1 MSQIQQDSYF
11 SFRKNLTELFFYKL
25 SPQGQCIMWWQAYRE
40 SEVKG
45 MSTAAVEMCSVIDLL
60 SKSDNSIAANVGL
73 ERYCSQP

>member
-1 MSQIQQDSYF
+1 
-11 SFRKNLTELFFYKL
+11 
-25 SPQGQCIMWWQAYRE
+25 MWWQAYRE